1 MNPKNLLLATG
12 VGSALAVIGP
22 STTEAVV
29 SLIVFV
35 VIGSLT
41 IAGPVVFYLLGGASA
56 KTQLDSAKGWLAV
69 HNDAVMTVLFLVFG
83 VNLIARGLPPLTR

>member
-1 MNPKNLLLATG
+1 VNPKNLLLATG

-41 IAGPVVFYLLGGASA
+41 IAGPVIFYLVGGE
-56 KTQLDSAKGWLAV
+56 
-69 HNDAVMTVLFLVFG
+69 
-83 VNLIARGLPPLTR
+83 